1 MVVVTTAT
9 IRYWRAFWP
18 VPVDFLEPE
27 LAHGLSSFWRVLFLD
42 ALPSNLNILPLY
54 MVLLRG
60 FPLIY
65 LMMRV
70 SLWLTLALS
79 ASLWL
84 LINLDP
90 SINFPN
96 WLDPDGWYFDPL
108 AWQFLFTLGLRR
120 RGGRAA

>member
-1 MVVVTTAT
+1 
-9 IRYWRAFWP
+9 
-18 VPVDFLEPE
+18 
-27 LAHGLSSFWRVLFLD
+27 
-42 ALPSNLNILPLY
+42 
-54 MVLLRG
+54 
-60 FPLIY
+60 
-65 LMMRV
+65 MMRV